1 MSSSTTI
8 TSITYTYTQHTYT
21 YIPVDAIDAGCFQHV
36 AADLIVVRLNK
47 AHMARVGRQVE
58 HILHALGDGQAVVH
72 DAQIHQMELV
82 TEHVL
87 THVLI
92 LLPVRSH
99 DVVALTLETP
109 GNMRRN
115 ESSGSRDG
123 NPQLPF
129 RPVRLPIQVTR
140 RILPILL
147 QSVRNHHPRLSLLRQ
162 AKSLALLPSGPER
175 FLSNYYNILSTE
187 LALVLSS
194 GNFPHKIPLRTKL
207 PPSPN
212 NILALVSCAIPEFP
226 NARAR
231 SPRPLRTQRQMERL
245 KTTRTMTKRRPN
257 KY

>member
-1 MSSSTTI
+1 MSSSTAI

-36 AADLIVVRLNK
+36 EADHSVVVHDDRVVRLNK
-47 AHMARVGRQVE
+47 AHTAHVGRQVE
-58 HILHALGDGQAVVH
+58 NMLHALGDGQAVVH

-123 NPQLPF
+123 NPQFLF
-129 RPVRLPIQVTR
+129 WPVRFPIQVTR

-162 AKSLALLPSGPER
+162 AKKSCTTS
-175 FLSNYYNILSTE
+175 
-187 LALVLSS
+187 
-194 GNFPHKIPLRTKL
+194 LRTW
-207 PPSPN
+207 
-212 NILALVSCAIPEFP
+212 AISFQSLQYPLTYY
-226 NARAR
+226 RAR
-231 SPRPLRTQRQMERL
+231 FGSLFG
-245 KTTRTMTKRRPN
+245 
-257 KY
+257 